1 MIYGRDME
9 VERHYR
15 LLLAY
20 QLNFFTFSPDCGPVP
35 LLTVMELAYVHT
47 VY

>member
-1 MIYGRDME
+1 MVYGRDME

-15 LLLAY
+15 LLLAH
-20 QLNFFTFSPDCGPVP
+20 QSNFFTISTDCGPVP
-35 LLTVMELAYVHT
+35 LLTVMEPVYVHI

>member
-15 LLLAY
+15 VLLAY
-20 QLNFFTFSPDCGPVP
+20 QLSFFTFSTDCG
-35 LLTVMELAYVHT
+35 VMEPAYVHT